1 MTIPYMAVQ
10 GGGFALT
17 GIGKAIMALYGVAS
31 DINTFVDE
39 HIKAMRNSDNAT
51 VAQSGRVLEGAK
63 YGFGIGYIVPVAIIT
78 VGQVLLGNHLAAIG
92 TVASAAVLANPVAM
106 TCAAIGAIYYGWNA
120 LSATE
125 QSALLRRLH
134 VDLEVGVELIKS
146 IISFVIAKTKE
157 LLSSENF
164 KELKQ
169 FISEAAGTFGKTLG
183 DVTRAI
189 KDHVVGAVDTVVQ
202 TAVEAGQTMAS
213 AVDSI
218 KQSTSAASE
227 SVISTLRKLPPKR

>member
-17 GIGKAIMALYGVAS
+17 VIGKAIMALYGVAS
-31 DINTFVDE
+31 NINTFVDE
-39 HIKAMRNSDNAT
+39 HIETMRNSDNAT

-63 YGFGIGYIVPVAIIT
+63 YGFGIGYIVPVAIIA
-78 VGQVLLGNHLAAIG
+78 VGQLLLGNHLAAIG

-106 TCAAIGAIYYGWNA
+106 TCAAIGAICYGWNA

-125 QSALLRRLH
+125 QSALLQRLH
-134 VDLEVGVELIKS
+134 ADLEVGVELIKS

-169 FISEAAGTFGKTLG
+169 FISEAAAAFDKTLG
-183 DVTRAI
+183 DVTRSI
-189 KDHVVGAVDTVVQ
+189 KDHVVGAVDTVVR
-202 TAVEAGQTMAS
+202 TTVEAGQTMAS
-213 AVDSI
+213 AVDSM
-218 KQSTSAASE
+218 KQSTTAAGE